1 MTEKK
6 NVETEN
12 IDYKSKI
19 IIGTPRLTD
28 FEKAKIIGIRA
39 IQIQMGAPIYIDT
52 KNLNDE
58 LEIAETEL
66 TSAVLPLSI
75 QRSTSLLSAEGDKNI
90 SLPLKW
96 LLEAEKEDLKVDI

>member
-1 MTEKK
+1 MAEKK
-6 NVETEN
+6 NIKTEN

-39 IQIQMGAPIYIDT
+39 IQIQMGAPIYVET

-58 LEIAETEL
+58 LEIAEIEL

-75 QRSTSLLSAEGDKNI
+75 QRATAEGDKNV
-90 SLPLKW
+90 SLPLNW
-96 LLEAEKEDLKVDI
+96 LLQAEKEDLKVDI

>member
-1 MTEKK
+1 MAEKK
-6 NVETEN
+6 NIKTEN

-39 IQIQMGAPIYIDT
+39 IQIQMGAPIYVET

-58 LEIAETEL
+58 LEIAEIEL

-75 QRSTSLLSAEGDKNI
+75 QRATAEGDKNI
-90 SLPLKW
+90 SLPLNW
-96 LLEAEKEDLKVDI
+96 LLQAEKEDLKVDI

>member
-1 MTEKK
+1 MAEKK
-6 NVETEN
+6 NIKTEN

-39 IQIQMGAPIYIDT
+39 IQIQMGAPIYIET

-58 LEIAETEL
+58 LEIAEIEL

-75 QRSTSLLSAEGDKNI
+75 QRSTAEGDKNI
-90 SLPLKW
+90 SLPLNW
-96 LLEAEKEDLKVDI
+96 LLQAEKEDLKVDI